1 MRFNDILKL
10 EREECIK
17 VLENIHNKMD
27 ELGIDELVS
36 RIKNLIKACVPD
48 SVWGKKELLEKNDYT
63 VEFKNK
69 KIFSIKMFYEYYDE
83 LCVELDFVGMKVVF
97 IPEHRDKNIVFEI
110 DGFDEF
116 VSMSDNL

>member
-1 MRFNDILKL
+1 MKFNDILKL
-10 EREECIK
+10 EREEQNK

-63 VEFKNK
+63 VEFNNK

-83 LCVELDFVGMKVVF
+83 LCVELSIVGIKVVF
-97 IPEHRDKNIVFEI
+97 IPEHGKTNIVFNI

>member
-1 MRFNDILKL
+1 MKFDDILKL
-10 EREECIK
+10 EREEQNK

-36 RIKNLIKACVPD
+36 RIKNIIKACVPD
-48 SVWGKKELLEKNDYT
+48 SIWGKKELLEKNDYT
-63 VEFKNK
+63 VVFKNK

-83 LCVELDFVGMKVVF
+83 LYVELDFVGMKVVF

-116 VSMSDNL
+116 LSMSDNL

>member
-1 MRFNDILKL
+1 MKFDDILKL
-10 EREECIK
+10 EREEQNK

-63 VEFKNK
+63 VVFKNK
-69 KIFSIKMFYEYYDE
+69 KIFSIKMLYEYYDE

-97 IPEHRDKNIVFEI
+97 IPEHRCKNIVFEI

>member
-1 MRFNDILKL
+1 MKFDDILKL
-10 EREECIK
+10 EREEQYK

-63 VEFKNK
+63 VVFKNK

>member
-1 MRFNDILKL
+1 MKFDDILKL
-10 EREECIK
+10 EREEQNK

-63 VEFKNK
+63 VVFKNK

>member
-1 MRFNDILKL
+1 MKFDDILKL
-10 EREECIK
+10 EREEQNK

-63 VEFKNK
+63 VIFRNK
-69 KIFSIKMFYEYYDE
+69 KISSIKMFYRYYDE
-83 LCVELDFVGMKVVF
+83 LCVDLDFTGMKVVF

>member
-1 MRFNDILKL
+1 MKFDDILKL
-10 EREECIK
+10 EREEQNK

-63 VEFKNK
+63 VVFKNK

-97 IPEHRDKNIVFEI
+97 IPEHRCKNIVFEI

>member
-1 MRFNDILKL
+1 MKFDDIFQL
-10 EREECIK
+10 EREEQNK

-27 ELGIDELVS
+27 ELGIDELIS
-36 RIKNLIKACVPD
+36 RMKNLIKVCVPD

-63 VEFKNK
+63 VIFKNK
-69 KIFSIKMFYEYYDE
+69 KIFSIKMFYEYYDK

-116 VSMSDNL
+116 LSMSDNL